1 MLVSKE
7 ETAAVVIDIQEKLV
21 PHIHEH
27 EQLLENCRILIAG
40 LQALDI
46 PILLTEQYS
55 KGLGTTVSP
64 IRTVLH
70 QYKPLEKMSF
80 SCCGSDEFVSAVEK
94 LDKKYILICG
104 MEAHVCVLQTCL
116 DLSALG
122 HHPILIE
129 DCVSSRK
136 PNDKRIAIERMRQWG
151 ITVSSYES
159 ILFEL
164 CKIAGT
170 ETFKIISRLVK

>member
-7 ETAAVVIDIQEKLV
+7 VTAAVVVDIQEKLV

-27 EQLLENCRILIAG
+27 ERLLENCRILISG
-40 LQALDI
+40 LKALDVPLI
-46 PILLTEQYS
+46 VTEQYS
-55 KGLGTTVSP
+55 KGLGPTVESIREVLGDYSP
-64 IRTVLH
+64 V
-70 QYKPLEKMSF
+70 EKMSF
-80 SCCGSDEFVSAVEK
+80 SCCGSEEFLSCLK
-94 LDKKYILICG
+94 LTGKKFVIVCG

-116 DLSALG
+116 DLSAQG
-122 HHPILIE
+122 YHPILIE

-136 PNDKRIAIERMRQWG
+136 PNDKRIAIDRMRQWG
-151 ITVSSYES
+151 ITISTYES

-170 ETFKIISRLVK
+170 DTFKTISRLVK